1 MPTMQTNC
9 PNCRQPVVAD
19 VEQLFDLSSDPSAK
33 QRLLSGVSNQ
43 LSCPHCG
50 YQGAVPT
57 LVVYHDPE
65 KELLLTFAPPEL
77 GLPHDEQERR
87 IGSLINRV
95 VNNLPQEKRKA
106 YLLQPQTML
115 TFQGLIEHILEA
127 DGITKEMIEGQQN
140 RINLIQRMMQITTDD
155 VLEEVA
161 QQEDELID
169 LEFFGLLR
177 NLIQSAEVSANQ
189 EAAKQL
195 TDLYD
200 KLMSVTTVGKELK
213 AQTQEIEAVVNDL
226 REAGDQ
232 LTREKLLD
240 IVLKEPTEARLRAL
254 VSLTRPG
261 MDYQFF
267 QQLSER
273 VDRARGEGRARLI
286 SIREQLLNLC
296 DEYDKEI
303 AARADNARDL
313 IDQISSAD
321 DIEKAMLEAL
331 PVIDEIFLH
340 ELNQALEAAEKSAD
354 TSTREKLE
362 KMVSVLEQ
370 LSEKPPEIHLIEEL
384 LAVPEGDDQET
395 KWREIMDSQ
404 RDSVTPEFLTTL
416 ANISVRADSEEQQA
430 VADRLKKLNRT
441 ALRYSM
447 EKNLA

>member
-1 MPTMQTNC
+1 MQTNC
-9 PNCRQPVVAD
+9 PNCRRPVVAD

-50 YQGAVPT
+50 YQGTVPT

-95 VNNLPQEKRKA
+95 VDSLPQEKRKA

-169 LEFFGLLR
+169 LEFFCLLR
-177 NLIQSAEVSANQ
+177 NLIQSAEISANQ